1 MSQNFVIL
9 LVFENE
15 MIVPQFFT
23 GGLVH
28 LEVSFLFSEADCLV
42 DEGVLEHRSVDVAL
56 LHLAPDCPDSA
67 MSAYFFT

>member
-1 MSQNFVIL
+1 MAQNFIIL

-28 LEVSFLFSEADCLV
+28 LEVRLVCFEADSLV

-56 LHLAPDCPDSA
+56 LHLATDCPDSA
-67 MSAYFFT
+67 MAADFFA